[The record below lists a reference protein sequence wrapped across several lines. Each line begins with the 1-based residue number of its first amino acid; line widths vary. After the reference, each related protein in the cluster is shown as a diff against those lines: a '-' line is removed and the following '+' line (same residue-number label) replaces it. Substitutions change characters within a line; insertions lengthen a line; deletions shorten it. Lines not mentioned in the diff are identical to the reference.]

1 MLNNLSDLSFNNEF
15 VKIYIE
21 LTVKLITQNN
31 ISEKNL
37 EYLFKQLKDY
47 KMDPFNIESIS
58 NLDKIILEYLNY
70 PSENLKHPL
79 DYKFYLAFL
88 IYSKI
93 KLTEIL
99 SNLKNLNNIPI
110 NKLKLKIGNVMKK
123 FYYEN
128 NENLILSFTN
138 SNAKFFITIPQNFT
152 PDKIKNNLIL
162 ILQSLLNLINEIEIH
177 IEKLV
182 KNPNLN
188 LSLLLNTIKL
198 NLNLFLRNFKK
209 SNSLEKN
216 FFATIFL
223 ITWIVTILN
232 NIFKY
237 ES

>member
-37 EYLFKQLKDY
+37 EYLFNQLKDY

-70 PSENLKHPL
+70 PSEKLKHPL

-99 SNLKNLNNIPI
+99 LNLKNLNNIPI

-177 IEKLV
+177 I
-182 KNPNLN
+182 
-188 LSLLLNTIKL
+188 
-198 NLNLFLRNFKK
+198 
-209 SNSLEKN
+209 
-216 FFATIFL
+216 
-223 ITWIVTILN
+223 
-232 NIFKY
+232 
-237 ES
+237 